1 MFVSCEPEEKTLPYV
16 AEWLG
21 ADNILFP
28 SDYPH
33 WDGAFPEAVNEL
45 MERQDVSE
53 SHAVLSHMKA
63 PERGRVLNGEY
74 MDHVDLAAGM
84 RLHFLIFA
92 ALAAVPFLP
101 LPYAGKVFD
110 FAQSAGAPPLTGV
123 AQDHVGLL
131 LAEVDRLWEQVKPL
145 YLSLHAYVRAKLREK
160 YGDNLF
166 ANYGFVDDFNP
177 TLVTGTAKYGRIV
190 PGVGWFDTD
199 YLGIDQG
206 PIIAMIENYR
216 SDLIWKT
223 MRKNPY
229 IVAGLKKAGFTGGWL
244 GN

>member
-1 MFVSCEPEEKTLPYV
+1 DAHVVFIP
-16 AEWLG
+16 
-21 ADNILFP
+21 
-28 SDYPH
+28 
-33 WDGAFPEAVNEL
+33 

-131 LAEVDRLWEQVKPL
+131 LAEVDRLWDEYPSRRDEIQSRV
-145 YLSLHAYVRAKLREK
+145 AKLRSE
-160 YGDNLF
+160 
-166 ANYGFVDDFNP
+166 
-177 TLVTGTAKYGRIV
+177 
-190 PGVGWFDTD
+190 
-199 YLGIDQG
+199 
-206 PIIAMIENYR
+206 
-216 SDLIWKT
+216 
-223 MRKNPY
+223 
-229 IVAGLKKAGFTGGWL
+229 
-244 GN
+244 

>member
-1 MFVSCEPEEKTLPYV
+1 M
-16 AEWLG
+16 
-21 ADNILFP
+21 
-28 SDYPH
+28 
-33 WDGAFPEAVNEL
+33 
-45 MERQDVSE
+45 
-53 SHAVLSHMKA
+53 
-63 PERGRVLNGEY
+63 
-74 MDHVDLAAGM
+74 
-84 RLHFLIFA
+84 
-92 ALAAVPFLP
+92 
-101 LPYAGKVFD
+101 
-110 FAQSAGAPPLTGV
+110 
-123 AQDHVGLL
+123 
-131 LAEVDRLWEQVKPL
+131 
-145 YLSLHAYVRAKLREK
+145 REK